1 MATLM
6 PQIRKGTKRVHD
18 PGVDLE
24 EEASRREKNVKS
36 VKALGEEDASV
47 KVLEDLVFGAGDELV
62 ERLEQHDSD
71 DMMGGLLD
79 DEEESSDEE
88 VTNESRLQLPG
99 ARKAVW
105 QDDDDEVDEDVD
117 MGHRFRKDFT
127 KGDAESIMSKE
138 KLQHRLKEQFQKS
151 MGGAPAW
158 AERDVRKKKKDAGDE
173 DEDDEDDL
181 MRKTGNFVG
190 KSESLPKGVLRLKKC
205 LNANND
211 RPADDRLTTV
221 QFHPSAQVV
230 MTAGL
235 DHSISLFQVDG
246 KTNPK
251 IQSIHL
257 EKFPVNKACFSM
269 DGEQVIA
276 TGLRNKLFYI
286 YDMMEGKIIPVPTV
300 RGLSEQRVKE
310 FEVSPEGDFL
320 LLTGSSGYLH
330 LMTMK
335 TKEVIRSMKVSGNV
349 CGTAFS
355 ADGSKIF
362 SKSEEGE
369 VFIWDA
375 RSSKCLSRFPDEGCV
390 KGTSIAV
397 SRDGQYL
404 ACGSQSGVVNLY
416 SQQACLREAEPK
428 PLKAIMN
435 LVTAATALRF
445 NPSSEILAI
454 ASRAEDEANKL
465 VHLPSFTVFSNF
477 PVFRRKTIYR
487 TYCLDFSPNS
497 GFYSVANNKG
507 DALLFRLLHYKD
519 F

>member
-1 MATLM
+1 MATLL
-6 PQIRKGTKRVHD
+6 PHIRKGRKRGPD
-18 PGVDLE
+18 PVVDLD
-24 EEASRREKNVKS
+24 EEANKREKNVQLLR
-36 VKALGEEDASV
+36 VLGEQDASV
-47 KVLEDLVFGAGDELV
+47 KLLEDLVFGTEDELV
-62 ERLEQHDSD
+62 ERLEHEAGDMRGSLLDEEDSSD
-71 DMMGGLLD
+71 D
-79 DEEESSDEE
+79 ETE
-88 VTNESRLQLPG
+88 NESRLQVP
-99 ARKAVW
+99 AAKKAVW
-105 QDDDDEVDEDVD
+105 EDDDDEVAEEVD
-117 MGHRFRKDFT
+117 MAHRFRTDFT
-127 KGDAESIMSKE
+127 KGSAEARMTKQ
-138 KLQHRLKEQFQKS
+138 KLQQRLKEQFQKS
-151 MGGAPAW
+151 MGGAPSW
-158 AERDVRKKKKDAGDE
+158 AETEVRKKKKKEEEEE
-173 DEDDEDDL
+173 DEDDEDNL

-190 KSESLPKGVLRLKKC
+190 TSESLPKGIIRIKKC
-205 LNANND
+205 LKANND

-221 QFHPSAQVV
+221 QFHPSAQVI

-257 EKFPVNKACFSM
+257 ERFPVNKACFSAN
-269 DGEQVIA
+269 GEQVIA
-276 TGLRNKLFYI
+276 TGMRNKLFYI

-300 RGLSEQRVKE
+300 RGLTEQRVKE
-310 FEVSPEGDFL
+310 FEVSPEGDYL

-362 SKSEEGE
+362 SMSEEGE
-369 VFIWDA
+369 VFIWDV

-390 KGTSIAV
+390 RGTSIAL
-397 SRDGQYL
+397 SPDGHYL
-404 ACGSQSGVVNLY
+404 ACGSQSGVVNVY
-416 SQQACLREAEPK
+416 SQQACVREAEPK
-428 PLKAIMN
+428 PLKAVMN

-445 NPSSEILAI
+445 NPTSEILAI
-454 ASRAEDEANKL
+454 ASRADDEANRL
-465 VHLPSFTVFSNF
+465 VHLPSLTVFSNF

-487 TYCLDFSPNS
+487 THCLDFSPNS